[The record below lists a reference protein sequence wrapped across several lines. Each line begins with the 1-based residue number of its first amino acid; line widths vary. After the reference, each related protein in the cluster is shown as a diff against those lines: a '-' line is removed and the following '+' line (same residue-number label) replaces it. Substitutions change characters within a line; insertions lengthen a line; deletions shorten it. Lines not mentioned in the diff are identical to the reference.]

1 MRINVYDVT
10 DFCASFEQNISV
22 FLSRLGV
29 ALVFEVRVSEITVAG
44 MEAVGIERNDAR
56 SIEKEKDS
64 NYLMDGNDIL
74 ESNDRYRCPDEM
86 KN

>member
-1 MRINVYDVT
+1 
-10 DFCASFEQNISV
+10 
-22 FLSRLGV
+22 
-29 ALVFEVRVSEITVAG
+29 